1 MPEPPL
7 PGMLEEIR
15 CIRRRLGAAT
25 PSVWG
30 CWYTRMPPTGP
41 NWRYPD
47 MLLRARRGQ
56 SMVLAPLRYRVPGR
70 ALPGVPKNPETP
82 KPMDSWRCEGVNQS
96 GEPAARQARH
106 SLAYAPNR
114 EWPSASAA
122 PAHKASHAFGKV
134 CHCACG
140 EDWAAY
146 SELMAQEFESAGD
159 PAGEKWVV
167 RHALPRQEHAPPAT
181 LSACI
186 CAHLRASAVPIFRQ
200 SACSTGG
207 AGPCLSTV
215 SGQSKEPEPQMH
227 ADVHSIDRPAAPAPL
242 ATR

>member
-1 MPEPPL
+1 
-7 PGMLEEIR
+7 
-15 CIRRRLGAAT
+15 
-25 PSVWG
+25 
-30 CWYTRMPPTGP
+30 MPPTGL

-47 MLLRARRGQ
+47 MLVRARRGQ

-70 ALPGVPKNPETP
+70 ALPGVPKNPDTP

-140 EDWAAY
+140 EDWAAD
-146 SELMAQEFESAGD
+146 SEFIAQEFESAGD

-167 RHALPRQEHAPPAT
+167 RHGLPRQEHAPPAT

-186 CAHLRASAVPIFRQ
+186 RGSNFSPKCVQHRRRRTMSVDGVRPKQ
-200 SACSTGG
+200 GTG
-207 AGPCLSTV
+207 T
-215 SGQSKEPEPQMH
+215 
-227 ADVHSIDRPAAPAPL
+227 ADARRCTQIDRPAAPTPL